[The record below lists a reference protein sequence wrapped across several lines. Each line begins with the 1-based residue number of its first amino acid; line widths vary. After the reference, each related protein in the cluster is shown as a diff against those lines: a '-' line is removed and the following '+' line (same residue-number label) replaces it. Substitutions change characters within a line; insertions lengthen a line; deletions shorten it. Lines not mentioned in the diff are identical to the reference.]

1 MPLGDVNDEGSR
13 RRRIEASGVGAS
25 SSLTLAASSSLLEQ
39 TIDHALRLAALVGG
53 IDGDA
58 VLAEATGVEF
68 WTQRRSQAG
77 H

>member
-25 SSLTLAASSSLLEQ
+25 SSLTSSSLLEQ

-53 IDGDA
+53 VDGEA